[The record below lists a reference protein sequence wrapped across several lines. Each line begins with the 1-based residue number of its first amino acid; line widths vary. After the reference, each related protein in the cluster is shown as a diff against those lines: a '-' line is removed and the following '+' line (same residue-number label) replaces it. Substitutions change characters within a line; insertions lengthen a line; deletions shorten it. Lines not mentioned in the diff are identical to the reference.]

1 MRRNILEYAAGL
13 LHKKT
18 GEPSSSADDG
28 RTVDFDVVALETA
41 HTLPLVTAHHCSS
54 NNTDSSKSTFS
65 AILLVLGFNKH
76 LPTTQVRHVHQ
87 HHQPEFHRHKR

>member
-28 RTVDFDVVALETA
+28 RTVDFDVVALET
-41 HTLPLVTAHHCSS
+41 C
-54 NNTDSSKSTFS
+54 
-65 AILLVLGFNKH
+65 LLY
-76 LPTTQVRHVHQ
+76 TSDAAD
-87 HHQPEFHRHKR
+87 E